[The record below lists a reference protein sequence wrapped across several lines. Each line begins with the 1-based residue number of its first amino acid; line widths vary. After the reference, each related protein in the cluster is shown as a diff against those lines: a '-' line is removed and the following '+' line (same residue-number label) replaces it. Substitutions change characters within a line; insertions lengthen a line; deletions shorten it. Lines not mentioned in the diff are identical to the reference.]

1 MTGRGAPLSGN
12 GASASRR
19 RWFRR
24 GAARRQPGPLEGLE
38 RDSASSRRRLIAAA
52 LVAVLLLAGIAT
64 ALALRQYEDG
74 KRRAIL
80 DLRARAAS
88 VGAVIDTSFE
98 GQIATLG
105 AIAKAP
111 PVVQGDVPAMN
122 VYFSRLDPRRIGLF
136 NGGIGWIDRRGF
148 VRASDRP
155 RQRTPGR
162 LSDRTYF
169 QRAVGTRSPY
179 VSAGIVGRTNNQ
191 PIIVVAVPTFGRS
204 GAVSGVLAGTILLE
218 SLARGTQTPEL
229 GFVGLQVIDRNG
241 QLLLQGLAPVQN
253 TSLVA
258 RIRREGSGV
267 IQSTTGLDGRGDDV
281 VAFATSRVP
290 GWVTVIDRPRSSVFS
305 DARRA
310 LALEFASVIG
320 ALLLV
325 IAILVFV
332 ARRARRDSAS
342 QRERARSWTGLT
354 RALASASTPPEVA
367 GALLTS
373 LAAAFPNAV
382 AVVGIDNRGRLLVD
396 VDSRMPRA
404 RRIVETAPA
413 LEAIATRGGDG
424 PTTVPLDREPELRDV
439 HTGSGRRLK
448 ALHTLP
454 IPAKEGQA
462 GGTISLVSTSPR
474 LEPAEWALLLSFSD
488 QATQALQRAVLF
500 AHEHD
505 LAVRLQRSL
514 LPERLPSR
522 DGLELAGHYRAG
534 EEAIEVGG
542 DWYDAVRRPDGVVH
556 LCVGDVSGKGVGA
569 AVVMS
574 RQRHTFQVYGRELD
588 SPAQIVRHM
597 LQHGDTDSMITLA
610 VVSIDPYTGRLTYSC
625 VGHPPPLL
633 LDRATGRVTRL
644 DRASAPPIGVAGPA
658 DVVEA
663 GLPLPDEAVLVLYTD
678 GLIERRGQ
686 DIDRAIDLL
695 GTLVAEEPDAPPDVL
710 LAKIGATIGTTDDD
724 VALLVASVNA
734 ERLAFEVEIQAEP
747 VMLRALR
754 RRLEAWLMQ
763 RGIDRDDVVD
773 VVLAVSEAC
782 NNSIEH
788 AYSENGGGP
797 INVSIGKDAEALRVT
812 VEDHGTWRDPTPS
825 EERGRGLMLIRHLMH
840 ASNVE
845 TGLHGTRVSFVRRVR
860 VERTATAE
868 LASAPL
874 GTA

>member
-1 MTGRGAPLSGN
+1 MTGRGAPGAGN
-12 GASASRR
+12 GASTSRR
-19 RWFRR
+19 RWFSR
-24 GAARRQPGPLEGLE
+24 GPTRSQPGPLEGLE
-38 RDSASSRRRLIAAA
+38 RDSTSSRRRLIAAA
-52 LVAVLLLAGIAT
+52 LLAVLVLAAIAT
-64 ALALRQYEDG
+64 ALAWRQYDDS
-74 KRRAIL
+74 KRRAL
-80 DLRARAAS
+80 RDLRTRAVT
-88 VGAVIDTSFE
+88 VGAVIDASFE

-111 PVVQGDVPAMN
+111 PVTQGDVAAMN
-122 VYFSRLDPRRIGLF
+122 TYFGRLDPRRIGLF

-155 RQRTPGR
+155 GQRSPGR

-169 QRAVGTRSPY
+169 QRAVTTRSPY
-179 VSAGIVGRTNNQ
+179 VSAGIVGRSNNQ
-191 PIIVVAVPTFGRS
+191 PIIAVAVPTFDRS
-204 GAVSGVLAGTILLE
+204 GAVSGVLVGTILLR
-218 SLARGTQTPEL
+218 SLAGGTQTPEL
-229 GFVGLQVIDRNG
+229 RFPGLQVIDRDG
-241 QLLLQGLAPVQN
+241 QLLLDGLSPVVN
-253 TSLVA
+253 TALVS

-267 IQSTTGLDGRGDDV
+267 LQSTGLDDRGDDV

-290 GWVTVIDRPRSSVFS
+290 GWVAVIDRPRSAVLS

-310 LALEFASVIG
+310 LALELASVIA

-354 RALASASTPPEVA
+354 RSLAVANTPPEVA
-367 GALLTS
+367 GSLLAS

-382 AVVGIDNRGRLLVD
+382 AVVGIDTGDRPRVD
-396 VDSRMPRA
+396 VDSRMPSA
-404 RRIVETAPA
+404 RGIVERAPA
-413 LEAIATRGGDG
+413 LESIATRGLDG
-424 PTTVPLDREPELRDV
+424 PTTVPLERDPELRDI
-439 HTGSGRRLK
+439 HTATGRRLK
-448 ALHTLP
+448 ALHTVP
-454 IPAKEGQA
+454 ISGKTGEAA
-462 GGTISLVSTSPR
+462 GTISLVSTNAR
-474 LEPAEWALLLSFSD
+474 LEPGEWALLVSFAD
-488 QATQALQRAVLF
+488 QAASALQRALLF

-542 DWYDAVRRPDGVVH
+542 DWYDAVRRPDGIVH

-588 SPAQIVRHM
+588 SPAQVVRHM
-597 LQHGDTDSMITLA
+597 LQHSDTDSMITLA
-610 VVSIDPYTGRLTYSC
+610 VVTIDPYTGRLAYSC

-633 LDRATGRVTRL
+633 LDLDSTRVTRL
-644 DRASAPPIGVAGPA
+644 DRASAPPIGVAGPS
-658 DVVEA
+658 DVLEA
-663 GLPLPDEAVLVLYTD
+663 VIPFPDEAVLVLYTD

-710 LAKIGATIGTTDDD
+710 LTKVAAEIGPTDDD
-724 VALLVASVNA
+724 VALLIASVDA
-734 ERLAFEVEIQAEP
+734 DRLAFEVELPSEP
-747 VMLRALR
+747 VMLRGMR
-754 RRLEAWLMQ
+754 RRLEAWLLKL
-763 RGIDRDDVVD
+763 GVDHEDIVD

-797 INVSIGKDAEALRVT
+797 INVSVGKEAELLRVT
-812 VEDHGTWRDPTPS
+812 VEDHGTWREPTPR
-825 EERGRGLMLIRHLMH
+825 EERGRGLMLIRHLMQ
-840 ASNVE
+840 STDVE
-845 TGLHGTRVSFVRRVR
+845 TGLHGTRISFVRRVGS
-860 VERTATAE
+860 E
-868 LASAPL
+868 P
-874 GTA
+874 GTAADLAATP